1 MNFSPRAA
9 RIICLLLHRK
19 HDPVPLAP
27 VRHIGMP
34 GGPEFTQRSSGS
46 VCRRCGTMLGSS

>member
-34 GGPEFTQRSSGS
+34 GGQEFTQRSSGS